1 MLVLRPPHRPLSVVT
16 TMAPTRFTVSRLAR
30 NGCLYSVLALAT
42 CIAICRA
49 RNTYGRDARIRSW
62 AFFIF
67 EAETISIAFVILRVL
82 CTLLILLRISFDPAM
97 AVVLAPPDRASVRAV
112 LLEVLDGGGERLL
125 VVGR

>member
-49 RNTYGRDARIRSW
+49 RSTYGRDARMRSW

-67 EAETISIAFVILRVL
+67 EAETISIALVILRVL
-82 CTLLILLRISFDPAM
+82 CTLLILFLISLNPGIFRPY
-97 AVVLAPPDRASVRAV
+97 RGSR
-112 LLEVLDGGGERLL
+112 
-125 VVGR
+125 